1 MITTLNMDLS
11 PEVEGLITAFERRE
25 TLGGSAIRMSV
36 SRTVSVL
43 AVFYEKVRNAV
54 EFRAEHLV
62 RRASIE
68 RILKR
73 RILLGGESKT
83 IADNLIL
90 ELLWARYIDP
100 GLVDQNKINKIQG
113 IIERYLVVKNQSFK
127 GNGKFNGLIWDDIL
141 GLSSSEIEEVLVSPT
156 RREALNNFFYHAIR
170 AKINLPDHSA
180 DLTNMQVFIAVER
193 AFSQSDNALI
203 SYHLL
208 KIIDQNWFVDI
219 GETGAKVPLFLK
231 NLQSIKMSLH
241 DPIGEHL
248 FRYVRRQTPP
258 FLLLQDFFL
267 DLGDKVRTTVSD
279 ETLLR
284 QKLAE
289 IASKKYEEIG
299 SKVRRAVIRSFIYIF
314 LTKMVFALAL
324 ETPYDVYI
332 AKKIIYIPLIINLLF
347 PPILMVFVAG
357 FISVPGA
364 DNTQRLIER
373 IIKILYNFKS
383 LSEEPD
389 IFTSKEPERRPLLT
403 AVFSLFYLVTF
414 GLTFF
419 IIHLLL
425 DKLAFSWVSQVIFV
439 FFVALVTFFAYRI
452 RQSAKE
458 YEMMEKQ
465 GILEP
470 IMDFLFLPILRA
482 GQFLSNEISKLNLLI
497 FLFDFILEA
506 PLKVI
511 FEVAEEWIRFVR
523 TKKEEII

>member
-1 MITTLNMDLS
+1 MELS
-11 PEVEGLITAFERRE
+11 PEVQGLISAFERRE
-25 TLGGSAIRMSV
+25 TTGGASIRMTV

-73 RILLGGESKT
+73 RILLGGEGKA

-100 GLVDQNKINKIQG
+100 GIVDQNKINKIRA
-113 IIERYLVVKNQSFK
+113 IIDRYLIVKNQAFK
-127 GNGKFNGLIWDDIL
+127 GNSKYDGLIWDDIL
-141 GLSSSEIEEVLVSPT
+141 GIASSEIEESLVSPV

-170 AKINLPDHSA
+170 PKINLPDHSE
-180 DLTNMQVFIAVER
+180 DHTNMQTFIAVER
-193 AFSQSDNALI
+193 AFSQSDNPLI

-208 KIIDQNWFVDI
+208 KIIDPSWFSDTGDI
-219 GETGAKVPLFLK
+219 ASRVPLFLK
-231 NLQSIKMSLH
+231 NMQTVNVGLH
-241 DPIGEHL
+241 DPIGELL
-248 FRYVRRQTPP
+248 FRYIRRQTPP
-258 FLLLQDFFL
+258 FLLLRDLFL
-267 DLGDKVRTTVSD
+267 DLGDKVRATVSD
-279 ETLLR
+279 ESLLR

-289 IASKKYEEIG
+289 IAVRKYEEIG
-299 SKVRRAVIRSFIYIF
+299 SKVRRAVVRSFIYIF

-324 ETPYDVYI
+324 ETPYDIYI
-332 AKKIIYIPLIINLLF
+332 SRHIAYIPLFINLIF
-347 PPILMVFVAG
+347 PPVLMVFVAG
-357 FISVPGA
+357 FISVPGT

-373 IIKILYNFKS
+373 ILKILYNFKS
-383 LSEEPD
+383 LKEEPD
-389 IFTSKEPERRPLLT
+389 VFTSKEPERRPLLT
-403 AVFSLFYLVTF
+403 AVFSLFYLLTF

-419 IIHLLL
+419 VIHLIL
-425 DKLAFSWVSQVIFV
+425 DKLGFSWVSQTIFV

-458 YEMMEKQ
+458 YEMVEKQ

-470 IMDFLFLPILRA
+470 VMDFLFLPILRA
-482 GQFLSNEISKLNLLI
+482 GQFLSNEIARLNLLI

>member
-1 MITTLNMDLS
+1 MELS
-11 PEVEGLITAFERRE
+11 PEVEGLINAFEKRE
-25 TLGGSAIRMSV
+25 QAGGSAIRMTV

-73 RILLGGESKT
+73 RILLGGESKA
-83 IADNLIL
+83 IADNLVL

-100 GLVDQNKINKIQG
+100 GLVDQNKVNKIRS
-113 IIERYLVVKNQSFK
+113 IIERYLLVRSQAFK
-127 GNGKFNGLIWDDIL
+127 GRSKFDGLVWDDIL
-141 GLSSSEIEEVLVSPT
+141 GLASSEIEETLVSPT
-156 RREALNNFFYHAIR
+156 RREALNNFFYHAVR
-170 AKINLPDHSA
+170 PKIKLPDHTP
-180 DLTNMQVFIAVER
+180 DNTNMQTFISVER

-208 KIIDQNWFVDI
+208 KIIDADWFS
-219 GETGAKVPLFLK
+219 ETGNANDKIALFLK
-231 NLQSIKMSLH
+231 NLQTVYMALR
-241 DPIGEHL
+241 DPIGEQL
-248 FRYVRRQTPP
+248 FRFVRRQNPP
-258 FLLLQDFFL
+258 FLLLRDLFL
-267 DLGDKVRTTVSD
+267 DLGDKVRNTITD
-279 ETLLR
+279 ENVLR
-284 QKLAE
+284 QKLSE
-289 IASKKYEEIG
+289 IATRKYEEIG
-299 SKVRRAVIRSFIYIF
+299 SKVRRAVVRSFIYIF
-314 LTKMVFALAL
+314 LTKMVFAIAL
-324 ETPYDVYI
+324 ETPYDLYI
-332 AKKIIYIPLIINLLF
+332 AKHIVYIPLIINLLF

-364 DNTQRLIER
+364 DNTQRLIDR
-373 IIKILYNFKS
+373 ILKILYNFKS
-383 LSEEPD
+383 LGEESE
-389 IFTSKEPERRPLLT
+389 IFISKQPESRPLLT
-403 AVFSLFYLVTF
+403 AVFSLFYLITF

-419 IIHLLL
+419 IIHIILVRLS
-425 DKLAFSWVSQVIFV
+425 FSWVSQIIFI

-465 GILEP
+465 GVLEP
-470 IMDFLFLPILRA
+470 VMDFLFLPILRA
-482 GQFLSNEISKLNLLI
+482 GQFLSNEISRLNVFI